1 MTEKFHFQKLEA
13 TGNDFILVDAR
24 NQDIPLEHLA
34 DIGPKICH
42 RKTGIGADGL
52 LILYPHST
60 MGADYTMIYKNADG
74 SDAGMC
80 GNGGRAIAFYASQ
93 NGFAD
98 THRFQVHDQIY
109 EAFVHP
115 GSHQVELRFPDC
127 EAPHL
132 ISEQWVAQVN
142 QVRPSQKP
150 NSESANTPEFITESA
165 YSVYPQ
171 TEHVVLFTL
180 DPLTMHPNESLKKL
194 GASIRK
200 DPFFKPK
207 GTNVNFVCS
216 QQAHH
221 IRLETY
227 ERGVENF
234 TLACG
239 TGAIASALSMHIK
252 QDGKMGLHSYNVEVQ
267 GGLLEISFDFAGVDS
282 ISKNEHVRPFTKVCL
297 KGPARIVYNGIWAG
311 N

>member
-24 NQDIPLEHLA
+24 KQDIPLEHLA
-34 DIGPKICH
+34 DIGSKICH

-52 LILYPHST
+52 LILYPDST

-93 NGFAD
+93 NDFSD

-127 EAPHL
+127 EAPHP
-132 ISEQWVAQVN
+132 ISEQWLTQVN
-142 QVRPSQKP
+142 QAHSSQNP
-150 NSESANTPEFITESA
+150 NHESADPPKFIGESA

-180 DPLTMHPNESLKKL
+180 DLLAMHPNESLKKL
-194 GASIRK
+194 GENIRK
-200 DPFFKPK
+200 DPLFNPK

-239 TGAIASALSMHIK
+239 TGAIASALSVHIK
-252 QDGKMGLHSYNVEVQ
+252 QGGKIGLHTYKVEVQ
-267 GGLLEISFDFAGVDS
+267 GGLLEISFDFAGMDS
-282 ISKNEHVRPFTKVCL
+282 VSINEHSRPFTKLCL
-297 KGPARIVYNGIWAG
+297 KGPARNV
-311 N
+311 

>member
-24 NQDIPLEHLA
+24 KQDIPLEHLA
-34 DIGPKICH
+34 DIGSKICH

-52 LILYPHST
+52 LILYPDST

-93 NGFAD
+93 NDFSD

-127 EAPHL
+127 EAPHP
-132 ISEQWVAQVN
+132 ISEQWLTQVN
-142 QVRPSQKP
+142 QAHSSQNP
-150 NSESANTPEFITESA
+150 NHESADPPKFIGESA

-180 DPLTMHPNESLKKL
+180 DLLAMHPNESLKKL
-194 GASIRK
+194 GENIRK
-200 DPFFKPK
+200 DPLFNPK

-239 TGAIASALSMHIK
+239 TGAIASALSVHIK
-252 QDGKMGLHSYNVEVQ
+252 QGGKIGLHTYKVEVQ
-267 GGLLEISFDFAGVDS
+267 GGLLEISFDFAGMDS
-282 ISKNEHVRPFTKVCL
+282 VSINEHSRPFTKLCL
-297 KGPARIVYNGIWAG
+297 KGPARNVYSGIWAG

>member
-24 NQDIPLEHLA
+24 KQDIPLEHLA
-34 DIGPKICH
+34 DIGSKICH

-52 LILYPHST
+52 LILYPDST

-93 NGFAD
+93 NDFSD

-127 EAPHL
+127 EAPHP
-132 ISEQWVAQVN
+132 ISEQWLAQVN
-142 QVRPSQKP
+142 QAHSSQNP
-150 NSESANTPEFITESA
+150 NHESADPPKFIGESA

-180 DPLTMHPNESLKKL
+180 DLLAMHPNESLKKL
-194 GASIRK
+194 GENIRK
-200 DPFFKPK
+200 DPLFNPK

-239 TGAIASALSMHIK
+239 TGAIASALSVHIK
-252 QDGKMGLHSYNVEVQ
+252 QGGKIGLHTYKVEVQ
-267 GGLLEISFDFAGVDS
+267 GGLLEISFDFAGMDS
-282 ISKNEHVRPFTKVCL
+282 VSINEHSRPFTKLCL
-297 KGPARIVYNGIWAG
+297 KGPARNVYSGIWAG